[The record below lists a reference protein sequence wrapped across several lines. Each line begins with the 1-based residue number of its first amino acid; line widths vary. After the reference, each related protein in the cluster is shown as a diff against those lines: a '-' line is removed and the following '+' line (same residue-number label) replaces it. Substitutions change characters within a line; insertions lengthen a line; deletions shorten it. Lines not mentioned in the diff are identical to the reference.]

1 MSDTILLIL
10 SLLGGIAL
18 GLYGMKVMSE
28 GLLQLTGSRVRATL
42 RNLSQHRF
50 PCFRVGAEVTMLVQ
64 SSAATTLMAVTSV
77 NAGLITLQQS
87 VAMIMGANVGT
98 TLTPWLVA
106 LLGYA
111 FPAGFLAIP
120 LIVFALPFTYSSRI
134 KSKPWSPILMGA
146 SMMLYGFCTF
156 VQMMPMNDGVT
167 YPEISEV
174 FASLTGAGFWSV
186 LLFLLIGIAS
196 TMLFQSSVATI
207 TLAMVACASGWLP
220 FITAAAMVI
229 GDNVG
234 TTLMPLFAA
243 RKTNLQARRAAFAHL
258 FFNLVGLVWAL
269 PLIYPMSAWI
279 SGLVGGT
286 PVGLAF
292 GIALC
297 HTCFNLVTAL
307 VCIGFIRYFCNM
319 LKRVFP
325 VRSDDDEEFHL
336 SFIEGGI
343 LSTAELSVDQARK
356 ETVQFGLRCQRMLDL
371 TDKFVHMTK
380 TDSDYNHLFS
390 RIEKYEKITDRLELE
405 IDRYLNSL
413 DKSQLSPRA
422 LARVRSIFQMADE
435 LESLADACYK
445 VTRSVARRHEVNIEF
460 IPMQQQNIDQMLAL
474 THKSMDLM
482 IQLLQKN
489 DLTSADMSRAYNQE
503 DQVNSLRN
511 QLRDQNI
518 GNVQESYYTYQS
530 GVLYMEVVSGCEK
543 ICDYIINV
551 VEALAT
557 QNDIPAREGL

>member
-18 GLYGMKVMSE
+18 GMYGMKVMSQ
-28 GLLQLTGSRVRATL
+28 GLLQLSGSRVRATL

-50 PCFRVGAEVTMLVQ
+50 PCFGVGAEVTVLVQ

-77 NAGLITLQQS
+77 NAGLMTLQQS

-98 TLTPWLVA
+98 TLTPWLIA

-134 KSKPWSPILMGA
+134 KSKPWSAILMGA
-146 SMMLYGFCTF
+146 SMMLYGFCNF
-156 VQMMPMNDGVT
+156 IQMMPVNDGVA
-167 YPEISEV
+167 YPEVAE
-174 FASLTGAGFWSV
+174 FMASLTGAGFWSV
-186 LLFLLIGIAS
+186 LLFLFIGIAA

-207 TLAMVACASGWLP
+207 ALAMVACASGWLP
-220 FITAAAMVI
+220 FVMAASMVI
-229 GDNVG
+229 GDNLG
-234 TTLMPLFAA
+234 TTLPPLIAA
-243 RKTNLQARRAAFAHL
+243 RKTNVQARRAAFAHL
-258 FFNLVGLVWAL
+258 YFNLIGFIWAL
-269 PLIYPMSAWI
+269 ALVYPMSNWI
-279 SGLVGGT
+279 TSIVGNS

-297 HTCFNLVTAL
+297 HTSFNLVTAL
-307 VCIGFIRYFCNM
+307 LMIGFISYICKL
-319 LKRVFP
+319 LKHLFP
-325 VRSDDDEEFHL
+325 VHNDDDEEFHL
-336 SFIEGGI
+336 SFIEGGT

-356 ETVQFGLRCQRMLDL
+356 ETVQFGLRCQRMLNL
-371 TDKFVHMTK
+371 TDQFIHMPK
-380 TDSDYNHLFS
+380 TDANYNHLFS

-405 IDRYLNSL
+405 IDRYLNNL

-422 LARVRSIFQMADE
+422 SARVRSIFQMADE

-445 VTRSVARRHEVNIEF
+445 VTRSAARRHEANVVF
-460 IPMQQQNIDQMLAL
+460 IAMQQTNIDHMLKL
-474 THKSMDLM
+474 THESMDLM

-503 DQVNSLRN
+503 DLVNSIRN
-511 QLRDQNI
+511 QYRDQNI
-518 GNVQESYYTYQS
+518 GNVQAGYYTYQS
-530 GVLYMEVVSGCEK
+530 GVVYMEIVSGCEK

-551 VEALAT
+551 IEALAT
-557 QNDIPAREGL
+557 QNDIPVREED

>member
-1 MSDTILLIL
+1 MSDTILLVL

-18 GLYGMKVMSE
+18 GLYGMKVMSQ
-28 GLLQLTGSRVRATL
+28 GLLQLSGSRVRATL

-50 PCFRVGAEVTMLVQ
+50 PCFGVGAEVTVLVQ

-77 NAGLITLQQS
+77 NAGLMTLRQS

-98 TLTPWLVA
+98 TLTPWMVA

-134 KSKPWSPILMGA
+134 KSKPWSSILMGA

-156 VQMMPMNDGVT
+156 VQMMPVNDGTT
-167 YPEISEV
+167 YPEIAEALSLL
-174 FASLTGAGFWSV
+174 ASAGFWSV
-186 LLFLLIGIAS
+186 LLFLVIGIAT

-207 TLAMVACASGWLP
+207 TLAMAACATGWVP
-220 FITAAAMVI
+220 FVMAAALVI

-234 TTLMPLFAA
+234 TTLIPLIAA
-243 RKTNLQARRAAFAHL
+243 RKTNVQARRAAFAHL

-269 PLIYPMSAWI
+269 ALIYPMSHWI
-279 SGLVGGT
+279 SGIVGGRAT
-286 PVGLAF
+286 GLAF
-292 GIALC
+292 GVALC

-307 VCIGFIRYFCNM
+307 LTIGFLSYFCVM
-319 LKRVFP
+319 LCKFFP
-325 VRSDDDEEFHL
+325 VHNDDDEEFHL
-336 SFIEGGI
+336 SFIEG
-343 LSTAELSVDQARK
+343 SVQSAAELSVDQARK

-371 TDKFVHMTK
+371 TDQFVHMPK
-380 TDSDYNHLFS
+380 TDANYNHLFS

-405 IDRYLNSL
+405 IDRYLNNL

-445 VTRSVARRHEVNIEF
+445 VARSVVRRHEVNVEF
-460 IPMQQQNIDQMLAL
+460 IDMQQQNINQMLAL
-474 THKSMDLM
+474 THQSMDLM
-482 IQLLQKN
+482 MQLLRKN
-489 DLTSADMSRAYNQE
+489 DLTAADMNRAYNQE
-503 DQVNSLRN
+503 DQVNGLRN
-511 QLRDQNI
+511 QFRDQNI
-518 GNVQESYYTYQS
+518 GNVQSGSYTYQS
-530 GVLYMEVVSGCEK
+530 GVLYMEIVSGCEK

-557 QNDIPAREGL
+557 QNDIPARDGE